1 MKTPFGWT
9 CPFCNHATTINED
22 NYFLTENTVNHGSKY
37 GFIYIVNEYIVCPNP
52 DCGEFT
58 LRTFLHRGLI
68 NPNGTHKK
76 ECDPMYSRTLIPK
89 SNAKCFPEFIPKP
102 ILDDYN
108 EACLIQELSPKASA
122 TLSRRCLQGMIRD
135 FWKVSGNNLFDEIN
149 RIRDKVDP
157 TTWDAIDSVRTI
169 GNIGAHMEKD
179 INTIIDVDL
188 EEARLL
194 ITLIEDLITDW
205 YIVSHERALRYQKI
219 IETKEKIKSEKK

>member
-1 MKTPFGWT
+1 
-9 CPFCNHATTINED
+9 
-22 NYFLTENTVNHGSKY
+22 
-37 GFIYIVNEYIVCPNP
+37 
-52 DCGEFT
+52 
-58 LRTFLHRGLI
+58 
-68 NPNGTHKK
+68 
-76 ECDPMYSRTLIPK
+76 
-89 SNAKCFPEFIPKP
+89 
-102 ILDDYN
+102 
-108 EACLIQELSPKASA
+108 
-122 TLSRRCLQGMIRD
+122 MIRD

>member
-1 MKTPFGWT
+1 
-9 CPFCNHATTINED
+9 
-22 NYFLTENTVNHGSKY
+22 
-37 GFIYIVNEYIVCPNP
+37 
-52 DCGEFT
+52 
-58 LRTFLHRGLI
+58 
-68 NPNGTHKK
+68 
-76 ECDPMYSRTLIPK
+76 MYSRTLIPK